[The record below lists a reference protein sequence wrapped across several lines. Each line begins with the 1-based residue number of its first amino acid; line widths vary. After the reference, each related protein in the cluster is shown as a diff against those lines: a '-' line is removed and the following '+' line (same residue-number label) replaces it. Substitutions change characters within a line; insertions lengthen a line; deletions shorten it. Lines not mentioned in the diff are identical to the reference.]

1 MIALILIRNES
12 NPANCKTANC
22 QLHLKTCH
30 LFNCKLITMS
40 TLLKDV
46 YSDAFFEHFTTILAK
61 AVPKFNKLSFL
72 NAVQDEQW
80 PARELKQRMKHI
92 ASVLQRTLPGTYK
105 DQLGAID
112 RIIAHLKENRR
123 NDHGFEYMFF
133 AEFVELFGP
142 PHVEASLRAMESI
155 TQFTSCEFAVRPFI
169 KAHPEQLMR
178 QMLAWSEHPE
188 HTVRRFSSEGCRP
201 RLPWG
206 MALHALQKD
215 PSPILPILENLKN
228 DSSEFVRRSVANNL
242 NDIAKDHPALVL
254 RIAKSWLGRS
264 AETDW
269 VVKHGCRTLLKR
281 GNTEALAL
289 FGWAETAAVQ
299 IKNLEL
305 KNPTFAIG
313 AHLEFAFE
321 LQHDGDGPCD
331 LRLEYAIDYLKS
343 NGKHNRKV
351 FKITENSYHPGEVY
365 RISRRQSFQDMTTRK
380 HYPGLHRLAIVVNG
394 KDHENIEFEIR

>member
-1 MIALILIRNES
+1 
-12 NPANCKTANC
+12 
-22 QLHLKTCH
+22 
-30 LFNCKLITMS
+30 MS

-46 YSDAFFEHFTTILAK
+46 YNNAFFEHFTATLANV
-61 AVPKFNKLSFL
+61 VPKFDKKAFL
-72 NAVQDEQW
+72 HAVQDAQW

-92 ASVLQRTLPGTYK
+92 AAVLHRMLPGTYP
-105 DQLGAID
+105 DQLGVID

-123 NDHGFEYMFF
+123 SDHGFEYMFF

-142 PHVEASLRAMESI
+142 PHVEASVRAMESI

-169 KAHPEQLMR
+169 KAHPEQLLR
-178 QMLAWSEHPE
+178 QMLAWSGHPE

-206 MALHALQKD
+206 MALHTLQKD
-215 PSPILPILENLKN
+215 PTPILPILENLKN
-228 DSSEFVRRSVANNL
+228 DPSEFVRRSVANNL

-254 RIAKSWLGRS
+254 QLAKSWQGQSR
-264 AETDW
+264 ETDW

-281 GNTEALAL
+281 GHVEALAL
-289 FGWAETAAVQ
+289 FGWAEVAAVQ
-299 IKNLEL
+299 INNLTL
-305 KNPTFAIG
+305 KNQILPIG
-313 AHLEFAFE
+313 AHLEFVFE
-321 LQHDGDGPCD
+321 LQHDGAEPCD

-351 FKITENSYHPGEVY
+351 FKITENTYHPGEVY
-365 RISRRQSFQDMTTRK
+365 RISRKQSFQDMTTRK

-394 KDHENIEFEIR
+394 KDSGAVEFEVHRG

>member
-1 MIALILIRNES
+1 MA
-12 NPANCKTANC
+12 
-22 QLHLKTCH
+22 
-30 LFNCKLITMS
+30 

-46 YSDAFFEHFTTILAK
+46 YNDAFFEHFTTILAK
-61 AVPKFNKLSFL
+61 AVPKFNKQSFL

-92 ASVLQRTLPGTYK
+92 ATVLHRTLPGTYGN
-105 DQLGAID
+105 QLSVLD
-112 RIIAHLKENRR
+112 RIIVHLSENRSS
-123 NDHGFEYMFF
+123 DHGFEYMFF

-155 TQFTSCEFAVRPFI
+155 TQFASCEFAVRPFI
-169 KAHPEQLMR
+169 KAHPELLMR

-206 MALHALQKD
+206 MALHAMQRD
-215 PSPILPILENLKN
+215 PSPILPILENLKS
-228 DSSEFVRRSVANNL
+228 DPSEFVRRSVANNL

-254 RIAKSWLGRS
+254 SLAKSWLGQS

-281 GNTEALAL
+281 GNAEALAL
-289 FGWAETAAVQ
+289 FGWMEMATVQ
-299 IKNLEL
+299 IKDLAL
-305 KNPTFAIG
+305 KSYVLPIG

-321 LQHDGDGPCD
+321 LQHHGDAPCD

-351 FKITENSYHPGEVY
+351 FKITENRYHPGEVY

-394 KDHENIEFEIR
+394 KEGGGVEFEVKRS

>member
-1 MIALILIRNES
+1 
-12 NPANCKTANC
+12 
-22 QLHLKTCH
+22 
-30 LFNCKLITMS
+30 MS

-46 YSDAFFEHFTTILAK
+46 YNAAFFEQFTATLSQF
-61 AVPKFNKLSFL
+61 VPEFDKRTFL
-72 NAVQDEQW
+72 KAVQDAQW

-92 ASVLQRTLPGTYK
+92 ATVLHRTLPGTYQ
-105 DQLGAID
+105 DQIGIID
-112 RIIAHLKENRR
+112 RIITHLKENRR
-123 NDHGFEYMFF
+123 SDHGFEYMFF
-133 AEFVELFGP
+133 AEFVELFGS
-142 PHVEASLRAMESI
+142 PHVESSVRAMESI

-169 KAHPEQLMR
+169 KAHPELLMR

-206 MALHALQKD
+206 MALHAMQKD

-228 DSSEFVRRSVANNL
+228 DPSEFVRRSVANNL
-242 NDIAKDHPALVL
+242 NDIAKDHPELVL
-254 RIAKSWLGRS
+254 QLAKSWLGRS

-281 GNTEALAL
+281 GNAEALAL

-299 IKNLEL
+299 IKNLTL
-305 KNPTFAIG
+305 KSPVFPIG
-313 AHLEFAFE
+313 AHLEFVFE
-321 LQHDGDGPCD
+321 LAHDGDGPCD

-351 FKITENSYHPGEVY
+351 FKITENKYHPGEVY

-394 KDHENIEFEIR
+394 KESGGVEFKVVMDKDKG